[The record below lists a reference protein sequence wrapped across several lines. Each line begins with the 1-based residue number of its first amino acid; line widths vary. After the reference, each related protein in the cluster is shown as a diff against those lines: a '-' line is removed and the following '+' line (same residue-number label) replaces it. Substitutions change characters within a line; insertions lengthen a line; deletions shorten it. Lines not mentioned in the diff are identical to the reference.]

1 MGGEVRVNGHKVR
14 DMVVISK
21 VMGFV
26 PQDDIVHEDLTVQEN
41 FAYQASPGWSSCER
55 VTHDKFHL

>member
-1 MGGEVRVNGHKVR
+1 MNGHKVR